1 MACGCKARNNPAMHD
16 AESHPGLPPD
26 ATATA
31 NSCAL
36 EVAWMALRA
45 QGLCWIDTHCH
56 LDAPEF
62 DPDRE
67 AVLGQS
73 LAQGVWPVMPAVG
86 VSQFERLPEWAH
98 LHGLP
103 YALGIHPL
111 EVERQPDDAL
121 QQLDEALTRRRE
133 DPLLVAVG
141 EIGLDGWVGA
151 PPMARQRTVYEAQL
165 KLAAKHR
172 LPVILHV
179 RRSADLLL
187 AGLRRVPVSG
197 GIAHAFNGSGQQ
209 AQAFVERGFALGFGG
224 TLTYERSRQIRSL
237 LAELPAHAWV
247 LETDAPDIPPSWLY
261 VTAAQRAATGSPS
274 GRNAPHE
281 LPRIGGHAAELRG
294 QALDDAAK
302 QSCLNAFRALPG
314 LARALDWR
322 VSTGPRGI
330 GPA

>member
-1 MACGCKARNNPAMHD
+1 MRT
-16 AESHPGLPPD
+16 ESHRACHD

-56 LDAPEF
+56 LDAPSST
-62 DPDRE
+62 PDHEGRCWDK
-67 AVLGQS
+67 AWHRGM
-73 LAQGVWPVMPAVG
+73 ARDARGG
-86 VSQFERLPEWAH
+86 VSQFERLPGGAH
-98 LHGLP
+98 LRPPH
-103 YALGIHPL
+103 ALGIHPL
-111 EVERQPDDAL
+111 EVERPASDDAL
-121 QQLDEALTRRRE
+121 QQLDEAP
-133 DPLLVAVG
+133 DPAEGKTLSG
-141 EIGLDGWVGA
+141 RGQGRSGWMDGWVRR
-151 PPMARQRTVYEAQL
+151 PLARQRTVYEAQL

-187 AGLRRVPVSG
+187 AGLRRVSG
-197 GIAHAFNGSGQQ
+197 VWRHRPRLQRQRAAGAGLRRARFR
-209 AQAFVERGFALGFGG
+209 AGFCS

-274 GRNAPHE
+274 GRNAPT
-281 LPRIGGHAAELRG
+281 
-294 QALDDAAK
+294 
-302 QSCLNAFRALPG
+302 SCPG
-314 LARALDWR
+314 SGACR
-322 VSTGPRGI
+322 
-330 GPA
+330 

>member
-1 MACGCKARNNPAMHD
+1 MTSVKKVRRVSSIKKAR
-16 AESHPGLPPD
+16 
-26 ATATA
+26 TAGNKKAANLCNRTA
-31 NSCAL
+31 KIIFA
-36 EVAWMALRA
+36 VQW
-45 QGLCWIDTHCH
+45 
-56 LDAPEF
+56 
-62 DPDRE
+62 DRIWKDKKQKMI
-67 AVLGQS
+67 L
-73 LAQGVWPVMPAVG
+73 
-86 VSQFERLPEWAH
+86 
-98 LHGLP
+98 
-103 YALGIHPL
+103 
-111 EVERQPDDAL
+111 
-121 QQLDEALTRRRE
+121 LTI
-133 DPLLVAVG
+133 PLLVAVG

-151 PPMARQRTVYEAQL
+151 PPMARQRLVYEAQL

-197 GIAHAFNGSGQQ
+197 GIAHAFNGSVQQ

-237 LAELPAHAWV
+237 LAGLPAHAWV

-261 VTAAQRAATGSPS
+261 ATAAQRAATGALS

-294 QALDDAAK
+294 EALDDAAK

-322 VSTGPRGI
+322 VSTRSRKMGRD
-330 GPA
+330 